1 MFGRQSS
8 RSAEEHATQNP
19 SGTPKVMNQSY
30 GLSKPILLIKGILIM
45 LKYNSE
51 TQTVH
56 SHLTEFSGLDSP
68 SFITHYQPI
77 RRLHNQCNIKKAEDC
92 TEICIH
98 L

>member
-1 MFGRQSS
+1 
-8 RSAEEHATQNP
+8 
-19 SGTPKVMNQSY
+19 MNQSY
-30 GLSKPILLIKGILIM
+30 GLTKPILLIKGILIM

-51 TQTVH
+51 LYIHT
-56 SHLTEFSGLDSP
+56 LDNP

-92 TEICIH
+92 AKICIH